1 MPQSLAENSLH
12 EKRRN
17 MSKRGFDLA
26 TTSNIFRMLFDT
38 DFNAF
43 ESPTRKA
50 GEPSAFLRIRSNA
63 LERVEALHA

>member
-1 MPQSLAENSLH
+1 
-12 EKRRN
+12 
-17 MSKRGFDLA
+17 LA

-50 GEPSAFLRIRSNA
+50 GEPFAFLRIRSNA

>member
-1 MPQSLAENSLH
+1 
-12 EKRRN
+12 